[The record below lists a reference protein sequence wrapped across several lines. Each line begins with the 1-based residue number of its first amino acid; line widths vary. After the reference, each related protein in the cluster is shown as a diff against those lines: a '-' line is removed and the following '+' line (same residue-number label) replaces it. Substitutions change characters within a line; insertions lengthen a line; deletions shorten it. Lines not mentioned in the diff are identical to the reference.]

1 MMLNQRI
8 NIIEKRVK
16 RLIKN
21 VIILMGLTIV
31 FVLSVIAFEL
41 SKIPLQAVFIS
52 LIIVTLLGIVHRIG
66 VLIFSIKSINRI
78 MTLYK

>member
-1 MMLNQRI
+1 MLNQRI

>member
-21 VIILMGLTIV
+21 VIILTGLTIV